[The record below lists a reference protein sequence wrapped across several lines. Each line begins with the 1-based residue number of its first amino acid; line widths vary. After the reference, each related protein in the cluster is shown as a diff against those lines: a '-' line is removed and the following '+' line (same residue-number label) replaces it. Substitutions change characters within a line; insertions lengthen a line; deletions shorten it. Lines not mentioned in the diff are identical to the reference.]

1 MSSLTERLSAHGMD
15 AIAMIIESHASGGH
29 PELCAAKYLIS
40 EFRQLLV
47 EAQDA
52 VAGIETGTLSIED
65 AERLCWSETEPTRD
79 TLRSIPCATIAPPD
93 KTLPCAPDP
102 ELLAV

>member
-1 MSSLTERLSAHGMD
+1 MASLTERLSAHGMD
-15 AIAMIIESHASGGH
+15 SVAMVIESHASGGH
-29 PELCAAKYLIS
+29 PELCAAKHLLS

-52 VAGIETGTLSIED
+52 VAGIETGTLSVES
-65 AERLCWSETEPTRD
+65 AEVLCGYSEMAPE
-79 TLRSIPCATIAPPD
+79 TLRSMPCATIAPPEE
-93 KTLPCAPDP
+93 TIPCAPLP